1 MECIRETFQYHD
13 SYHQRQDHISRFQ
26 IRFQYNTTNEAQ
38 PEVLN
43 KEKLQWLIEFVLNEA
58 EALQKHTGIH
68 SIQS

>member
-13 SYHQRQDHISRFQ
+13 SYQRQDHISRFQ
-26 IRFQYNTTNEAQ
+26 IRFQYDTTNKAQ

-43 KEKLQWLIEFVLNEA
+43 KEKLQWLTEFVLNEA

-68 SIQS
+68 STQS